1 MNKKKLNIYLNA
13 PITLGFVIIC
23 TIVLVL
29 DYITKGITTHLF
41 FSTYHSSFLNPLTY
55 VRLIGHVFGHA
66 NITHLI
72 SNMTYILLLGPMLEE
87 KYKNK
92 LIYVIIISAL
102 ATGLINNI
110 FSPNTILLGASGVC
124 FSFILLSS
132 ITGTKEGVPVTLII
146 VAILWIGGE
155 IYSGIAVADNISQIS
170 HIIGGLI
177 GAFMGMKFKS
187 ND

>member
-1 MNKKKLNIYLNA
+1 M
-13 PITLGFVIIC
+13 PI
-23 TIVLVL
+23 
-29 DYITKGITTHLF
+29 
-41 FSTYHSSFLNPLTY
+41 
-55 VRLIGHVFGHA
+55 
-66 NITHLI
+66 
-72 SNMTYILLLGPMLEE
+72 LEE

-92 LIYVIIISAL
+92 LIYVIVISAL